1 MILPALSL
9 LGTFGMLRIGRDH
22 DNNNLMFI
30 LSVTSGVVSFC
41 VAREVSEN
49 APDNLVNPPFCHNV
63 QQAMYSTS
71 LVTTA
76 LATGLICYKTW

>member
-1 MILPALSL
+1 MI
-9 LGTFGMLRIGRDH
+9 
-22 DNNNLMFI
+22 NNNLMMFI